1 MYYCKFCNYKSD
13 DENNFI
19 HHKISKKHLRNIINI
34 NINIYRKIKKT
45 IIRLKQ
51 KLLEQENNTIGNSN
65 NNTNNNNNNNNNNSN
80 NNTNNNNNNNSN
92 NNTDNN
98 NTENS
103 SNNIRNKTINIES
116 ITCFVKDFENIPPLE
131 EIINLIINDINN
143 NKNIINIIH
152 YYKNNILHEL
162 IGEHVINN
170 FKNNSLFE
178 QLFYVSEDDYDDD
191 DEDDNDNDNYN
202 DNNNNEDNTEDLDSK
217 IKPKNK
223 RIWSIGRNGYKICKI
238 FTDKAIREIISLLK
252 ATIKNEKKYNELKY
266 SEELSNILQ
275 TINFKNIKIDTN
287 KYIADKFNIKIK

>member
-1 MYYCKFCNYKSD
+1 MYYCEFCNYKSD
-13 DENNFI
+13 DDNNFI

-65 NNTNNNNNNNNNNSN
+65 NDNT
-80 NNTNNNNNNNSN
+80 
-92 NNTDNN
+92 NN

-103 SNNIRNKTINIES
+103 SNNNIRNKTINIES

-178 QLFYVSEDDYDDD
+178 QLFYVSEDDNDDD
-191 DEDDNDNDNYN
+191 DDDDDNDNDNNNDNDNDDDNNN
-202 DNNNNEDNTEDLDSK
+202 DNNNETEDLDSK
-217 IKPKNK
+217 LKPINK
-223 RIWSIGRNGYKICKI
+223 RKWSLGMNGYKICKI

-266 SEELSNILQ
+266 SEELTNILQ

>member
-65 NNTNNNNNNNNNNSN
+65 NDNT
-80 NNTNNNNNNNSN
+80 
-92 NNTDNN
+92 NN

-103 SNNIRNKTINIES
+103 SNNNIQNKTINIES

-143 NKNIINIIH
+143 NKNIINVIH

-191 DEDDNDNDNYN
+191 DDDDNDNDND
-202 DNNNNEDNTEDLDSK
+202 DNNDIEDLDSK

-266 SEELSNILQ
+266 SEELTNILQ

>member
-1 MYYCKFCNYKSD
+1 MYYCEFCNYKSD
-13 DENNFI
+13 DDNNFI

-65 NNTNNNNNNNNNNSN
+65 NNN
-80 NNTNNNNNNNSN
+80 
-92 NNTDNN
+92 NN

-103 SNNIRNKTINIES
+103 TNNNNIRNKTINIES
-116 ITCFVKDFENIPPLE
+116 ITCYVKDFENIPPLE

-143 NKNIINIIH
+143 NKNIINVIH

-178 QLFYVSEDDYDDD
+178 QLFYVSEDDNDD
-191 DEDDNDNDNYN
+191 
-202 DNNNNEDNTEDLDSK
+202 DNNNNDNNDTEDLDPK
-217 IKPKNK
+217 LKPINK
-223 RIWSIGRNGYKICKI
+223 RKWLLGRNGYKICKI

>member
-1 MYYCKFCNYKSD
+1 MYYCEFCNYKSD
-13 DENNFI
+13 DDNNFI

-34 NINIYRKIKKT
+34 NINIYRKTKET
-45 IIRLKQ
+45 IIKLKQ

-65 NNTNNNNNNNNNNSN
+65 IDNNNNNNLM
-80 NNTNNNNNNNSN
+80 
-92 NNTDNN
+92 
-98 NTENS
+98 ENS
-103 SNNIRNKTINIES
+103 TNNNIRNKTINIES
-116 ITCFVKDFENIPPLE
+116 ITCYVKDFENIPSLE

-178 QLFYVSEDDYDDD
+178 QLFYVSEDDNDDD
-191 DEDDNDNDNYN
+191 DDDDDNDNDNNNDNDNDDDNNN
-202 DNNNNEDNTEDLDSK
+202 DNNNETEDLDSK
-217 IKPKNK
+217 LKPINK
-223 RIWSIGRNGYKICKI
+223 RKWSLGMNGYKICKI

-252 ATIKNEKKYNELKY
+252 ATIKNEKKYNEIKY
-266 SEELSNILQ
+266 SEELSNILK

-287 KYIADKFNIKIK
+287 KYIVDKFNIKIK